1 MASTNGNKRKQTEY
15 SQTDIRS
22 KFIKLDKPTD
32 ETQPV
37 LPVPPT
43 VVHLRRAKGK
53 VVQDCDVYIARACNM
68 GGWNLPQSKWHN
80 PFSVKQ
86 YGRDGALEKFRKH
99 IESNENNLLNDLHE
113 LEGKRLGCW
122 CKPKP
127 CHGDILCE
135 LFKREIQ
142 QSAKKISE

>member
-1 MASTNGNKRKQTEY
+1 MASTNGNKH
-15 SQTDIRS
+15 
-22 KFIKLDKPTD
+22 KPTD

-68 GGWNLPQSKWHN
+68 GGWNLPQK
-80 PFSVKQ
+80 
-86 YGRDGALEKFRKH
+86 KFRKH